1 MRKLFP
7 LFLCIFLLTGCQP
20 QAYSSQTFAMDTLMQ
35 FTIYGRNGQEALAH
49 ASARIQALEQ
59 LFSVTRTQSETYAV
73 NHAQGEWTAVSEE
86 LYELAARTLDLCRET
101 GGALDLTA
109 YPAVRA
115 WGFTTG
121 EYQVPDGETLKELAA
136 CIDYSRVEL
145 EENRIRLP
153 DGMELDFGA
162 TAKGYAGEVLAR
174 ELREMGVECAILSL
188 GGNVQTIGSRPTGD
202 PWRVGVQDPEGED
215 YLLVLSVVDQ
225 AVVTSGGYQRFF
237 EENGLRYWHI
247 MDPDTAA
254 PARSGLSSVT
264 IVGDSGTLCDGLST
278 ALFVMGREEAAAYWR
293 AHPEFEAVLV
303 SEDGS
308 IAVTEGLEDRFVLNT
323 GYEDRDVEVIRR

>member
-121 EYQVPDGETLKELAA
+121 EYRIPDAETLEELAA
-136 CIDYSRVEL
+136 
-145 EENRIRLP
+145 
-153 DGMELDFGA
+153 
-162 TAKGYAGEVLAR
+162 
-174 ELREMGVECAILSL
+174 
-188 GGNVQTIGSRPTGD
+188 
-202 PWRVGVQDPEGED
+202 
-215 YLLVLSVVDQ
+215 
-225 AVVTSGGYQRFF
+225 
-237 EENGLRYWHI
+237 
-247 MDPDTAA
+247 
-254 PARSGLSSVT
+254 
-264 IVGDSGTLCDGLST
+264 
-278 ALFVMGREEAAAYWR
+278 
-293 AHPEFEAVLV
+293 
-303 SEDGS
+303 
-308 IAVTEGLEDRFVLNT
+308 
-323 GYEDRDVEVIRR
+323 